1 MRGTHVC
8 ASGTGNATGRK
19 EVDRRP
25 EFSLCKT
32 FASSPQ
38 IPHLMAPDPM
48 RTRFEIHRW
57 LRGKAVG
64 AGGMCMQRWSLS
76 VCCKK
81 VRVYLNW
88 ATVVEFIYEHCC
100 TAIQRLCSP
109 VKGLCRSRARS

>member
-1 MRGTHVC
+1 MPIPMRGTHVC

-48 RTRFEIHRW
+48 RTRFVHAALE
-57 LRGKAVG
+57 LECVLQKG
-64 AGGMCMQRWSLS
+64 AGVPQLG
-76 VCCKK
+76 
-81 VRVYLNW
+81 N
-88 ATVVEFIYEHCC
+88 
-100 TAIQRLCSP
+100 
-109 VKGLCRSRARS
+109 CRGIHI